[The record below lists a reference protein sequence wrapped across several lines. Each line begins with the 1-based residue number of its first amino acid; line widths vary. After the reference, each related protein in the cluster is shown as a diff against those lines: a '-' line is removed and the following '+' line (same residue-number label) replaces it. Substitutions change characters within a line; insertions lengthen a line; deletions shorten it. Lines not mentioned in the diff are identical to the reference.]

1 MKNFIKDIAIGIV
14 SLALVATLVI
24 PNTLFGEDSNITN
37 TTTSTVT
44 STNTNTN
51 TNVNTNNNTIAS
63 TATNTNNNNN
73 VNTTTINQTTNA
85 TNTNNNTNIN
95 TTNSTSNV
103 TSNITQTQDVTNN
116 STITSV
122 GTNTNTNTNTSTNT
136 NLSTNNSTSNN
147 TNTNTSSN
155 INKNTNT
162 NISNTTSSIDTKN
175 TNNSSNT
182 NINTS
187 TSNNNNT
194 SVSRNDS
201 TQKVTQRIKTA
212 PPSAIA
218 PSIMSYSQDLCTTGA
233 SSAVQTQFFGIST
246 GRSVRDEN
254 CETLKLSKGLYD
266 MGMKVAAVA
275 LLCGESTGKVH
286 RAMKM
291 AGTPCPYNGLIG
303 TEAQA
308 AWDENQED
316 RPDWDQVKK
325 EQASHE
331 FKAYTKPKFCKK
343 YPTHKICTNS

>member
-1 MKNFIKDIAIGIV
+1 VIKNLREFAIIGI
-14 SLALVATLVI
+14 ALVSVSSLLLA
-24 PNTLFGEDSNITN
+24 EDSNITN
-37 TTTSTVT
+37 TTTSTSTVT
-44 STNTNTN
+44 SNNTNN
-51 TNVNTNNNTIAS
+51 NTNNNTITS
-63 TATNTNNNNN
+63 TSVATNNNNN
-73 VNTTTINQTTNA
+73 VNTSTITTNA
-85 TNTNNNTNIN
+85 TNNNTN
-95 TTNSTSNV
+95 TTTSTSDV
-103 TSNITQTQDVTNN
+103 TSNITQTQNVTNN
-116 STITSV
+116 NTSAITS
-122 GTNTNTNTNTSTNT
+122 TSTASNT
-136 NLSTNNSTSNN
+136 NL
-147 TNTNTSSN
+147 
-155 INKNTNT
+155 
-162 NISNTTSSIDTKN
+162 N
-175 TNNSSNT
+175 TNNSSNVNT
-182 NINTS
+182 NTS
-187 TSNNNNT
+187 NSTSSVSTESVNQNTNQNTNLNTNNNNNT

-233 SSAVQTQFFGIST
+233 SSAVQTQFFGVST

>member
-1 MKNFIKDIAIGIV
+1 MIKNLREFAIIGVALISV
-14 SLALVATLVI
+14 SSLLLA
-24 PNTLFGEDSNITN
+24 EDSNITN
-37 TTTSTVT
+37 TTTSTSTVT
-44 STNTNTN
+44 SNNTNN
-51 TNVNTNNNTIAS
+51 NTNNNTITS
-63 TATNTNNNNN
+63 TSVATNNNNN
-73 VNTTTINQTTNA
+73 VNTSTITTNA
-85 TNTNNNTNIN
+85 TNNNTN
-95 TTNSTSNV
+95 TTTSTSDV
-103 TSNITQTQDVTNN
+103 TSNITQTQNVTNN
-116 STITSV
+116 NTSAITS
-122 GTNTNTNTNTSTNT
+122 TSTASNT
-136 NLSTNNSTSNN
+136 NL
-147 TNTNTSSN
+147 
-155 INKNTNT
+155 
-162 NISNTTSSIDTKN
+162 N
-175 TNNSSNT
+175 TNNSSNVNT
-182 NINTS
+182 NTS
-187 TSNNNNT
+187 NSTSSVSTESVNQNTNQNTNLNTNNNNNT

>member
-1 MKNFIKDIAIGIV
+1 MGIKNRIKEASVLVV
-14 SLALVATLVI
+14 SLSMVLSLTLS
-24 PNTLFGEDSNITN
+24 TSLRGEDSNITN

-51 TNVNTNNNTIAS
+51 NNTNNNTISS
-63 TATNTNNNNN
+63 TSVATNNNNN
-73 VNTTTINQTTNA
+73 VNNTTINQTTTA
-85 TNTNNNTNIN
+85 TNNNTNVN
-95 TTNSTSNV
+95 TSTSNV
-103 TSNITQTQDVTNN
+103 TSNITQTQDVTNTSN
-116 STITSV
+116 VTSV
-122 GTNTNTNTNTSTNT
+122 GT
-136 NLSTNNSTSNN
+136 
-147 TNTNTSSN
+147 
-155 INKNTNT
+155 
-162 NISNTTSSIDTKN
+162 
-175 TNNSSNT
+175 NT

-187 TSNNNNT
+187 TSSNNNQNTNLNTNTSNSTSSVSTESVNQNTNQNTNLNTNNNNST

>member
-1 MKNFIKDIAIGIV
+1 MIKNLREFAIIGVALISV
-14 SLALVATLVI
+14 SSLLLA
-24 PNTLFGEDSNITN
+24 EDSNITN
-37 TTTSTVT
+37 TTTSTSTVT
-44 STNTNTN
+44 SNNTNTN
-51 TNVNTNNNTIAS
+51 TNNNTITS
-63 TATNTNNNNN
+63 TSVATNNNNN
-73 VNTTTINQTTNA
+73 VNTSTITTNA
-85 TNTNNNTNIN
+85 TNNNTN
-95 TTNSTSNV
+95 TTTSTSDV
-103 TSNITQTQDVTNN
+103 TSNITQTQNVTNN
-116 STITSV
+116 NTSAITS
-122 GTNTNTNTNTSTNT
+122 TSTASNT
-136 NLSTNNSTSNN
+136 NL
-147 TNTNTSSN
+147 
-155 INKNTNT
+155 
-162 NISNTTSSIDTKN
+162 N
-175 TNNSSNT
+175 TNNSSNVNT
-182 NINTS
+182 NTS
-187 TSNNNNT
+187 NSTSSVSTESVNQNTNQNTNLNTNNNNNT

-233 SSAVQTQFFGIST
+233 SSAVQTQFFGVST

>member
-1 MKNFIKDIAIGIV
+1 MIKNLREFAIIGVALISV
-14 SLALVATLVI
+14 SSLLLA
-24 PNTLFGEDSNITN
+24 EDSNITN
-37 TTTSTVT
+37 TTTSTSTSTVT
-44 STNTNTN
+44 SNNTNTN
-51 TNVNTNNNTIAS
+51 TNNNTVNS
-63 TATNTNNNNN
+63 TATNTNINTNNNNN

-103 TSNITQTQDVTNN
+103 TSSITQTQNVTND

-122 GTNTNTNTNTSTNT
+122 GTNTNTNTNT

-303 TEAQA
+303 AEAQA

-343 YPTHKICTNS
+343 YPTHKICTNP

>member
-1 MKNFIKDIAIGIV
+1 MIKNLREFAIIGVALISV
-14 SLALVATLVI
+14 SSLLLA
-24 PNTLFGEDSNITN
+24 EDSNITN
-37 TTTSTVT
+37 TTTSTSTVT
-44 STNTNTN
+44 SNNTNN
-51 TNVNTNNNTIAS
+51 NTNNNTITS
-63 TATNTNNNNN
+63 TSVATNNNNN
-73 VNTTTINQTTNA
+73 VNTSTITTSA
-85 TNTNNNTNIN
+85 TNNNTN
-95 TTNSTSNV
+95 TTNSTSDV
-103 TSNITQTQDVTNN
+103 TSNITQTQNVTNN
-116 STITSV
+116 NTSAITS
-122 GTNTNTNTNTSTNT
+122 TSTASNT
-136 NLSTNNSTSNN
+136 NL
-147 TNTNTSSN
+147 
-155 INKNTNT
+155 
-162 NISNTTSSIDTKN
+162 N
-175 TNNSSNT
+175 TNNSSNVNT
-182 NINTS
+182 NTS
-187 TSNNNNT
+187 NSTSSVSTESVNQNTNQNTNLNTNNNNST

-233 SSAVQTQFFGIST
+233 SSAVQTQFFGVST

>member
-1 MKNFIKDIAIGIV
+1 VIKNLREFAIIGVALISV
-14 SLALVATLVI
+14 SSLLLA
-24 PNTLFGEDSNITN
+24 EDSNITN
-37 TTTSTVT
+37 TTTSTSTVT
-44 STNTNTN
+44 SNNTNN
-51 TNVNTNNNTIAS
+51 NTNNNTITS
-63 TATNTNNNNN
+63 TSVATNNNNN
-73 VNTTTINQTTNA
+73 VNTSTITTNA
-85 TNTNNNTNIN
+85 TNNNTN
-95 TTNSTSNV
+95 TTTSTSDV
-103 TSNITQTQDVTNN
+103 TSNITQTQNVTNN
-116 STITSV
+116 NTSAITS
-122 GTNTNTNTNTSTNT
+122 TSTASNT
-136 NLSTNNSTSNN
+136 NL
-147 TNTNTSSN
+147 
-155 INKNTNT
+155 
-162 NISNTTSSIDTKN
+162 N
-175 TNNSSNT
+175 TNNSSNVNT
-182 NINTS
+182 NTS
-187 TSNNNNT
+187 NSTSSVSTESVNQNTNQNTNLNTNNNNST